1 MILFFQARVDAGASN
16 NQPLGCF
23 DLVVFHEGHQL
34 IKGAGSGEEF
44 CVSRLRGKE
53 KLELVGCLLSM
64 LILQSWGTIR
74 VL

>member
-1 MILFFQARVDAGASN
+1 M
-16 NQPLGCF
+16 LGLPRCF
-23 DLVVFHEGHQL
+23 DLVVFHKGDQL
-34 IKGAGSGEEF
+34 IKGAGSGGEF

-64 LILQSWGTIR
+64 LILQSWESIR